1 MTSEELE
8 TALNLSFGPLSKCVK
23 VPCNYDLSVDIF
35 IVDVVIVGV
44 CTMQTRFIFL
54 RFKLSE

>member
-8 TALNLSFGPLSKCVK
+8 TALNLSFGPLGKCVK
-23 VPCNYDLSVDIF
+23 VPCNHDLSVDLF
-35 IVDVVIVGV
+35 IVDVAIVGV
-44 CTMQTRFIFL
+44 CTMQTLSIFL